1 MWEINVTI
9 NEYIHFMFT
18 LLYHQIRQLALWMTA
33 GVCFFLPLLF
43 SFLLVLLG
51 FHPQICLFCG
61 SQQSKKEM
69 VVSVNVLDQIRRNTK
84 LCKSSRINLSKSTFA
99 SKNVFAPSTPTSS
112 TSISNCLAR
121 TPSPESSLSSPGNIF
136 RNR

>member
-51 FHPQICLFCG
+51 FHPQICLFYG
-61 SQQSKKEM
+61 LRQSKKEM
-69 VVSVNVLDQIRRNTK
+69 VVTVNVLDWIRHK
-84 LCKSSRINLSKSTFA
+84 LLSVAKVLVSTYL
-99 SKNVFAPSTPTSS
+99 NVPLLQKMF
-112 TSISNCLAR
+112 
-121 TPSPESSLSSPGNIF
+121 SPPQLQPHQHQFQTVWRGRQALSPP
-136 RNR
+136 